1 MRAERGGD
9 VDGVGEDDTGT
20 GCTDTGGTG
29 PDGTGAQETGTDGTV
44 GARLDASLAA
54 GGDWSAL
61 SALAEEAPAGLADA
75 IGARYGRASKAERRH
90 LSWLLGA
97 LGEQAVPVFLRLLG
111 TTGGDGAEELLG
123 TAVQRRLRL
132 PAAELHRLA
141 GELGAVVPLV
151 DAMGLS
157 EDLGFAPFLDGLL
170 DDERLRGRAALA
182 LGRLGARERT
192 VPIARRLPGL
202 TGLDHGAFVV
212 ALELLGDPAAI
223 PHLLRELEE
232 GRVPGW
238 DAHHALVALTGQ
250 DPLLP
255 PTPPDGDHGEALR
268 RAWARRSPEHR
279 RAPSIGSLA
288 LDSPRRAHFTLD
300 DGRGRVRIDYDP
312 PAPGSSWPRW
322 DKSLRIDGERVYHVG
337 SDCGTC
343 ETTLRL
349 LGWPPRT
356 ARAGA
361 DRLRAALADVD
372 SLGGVDDSVGVD
384 DPGGG
389 VLDAVAPIVEELPSG
404 HYRAHLLDLDLER
417 VTDPAASWT
426 TRRHGLRAD
435 DERYG
440 EDPCED
446 WPGTGHFQLRDPV
459 PGEVPTY
466 GVLLPSQPLD
476 VLDADTVARHAS
488 AIAAGRRPTAL
499 ALAWVEDSYVEAE
512 HPERFLVAVVL
523 DGHHRLAAHA
533 AAGVPAR
540 VLLLSRAE
548 DNWGPEEGWSKA
560 FDEVLG
566 RL

>member
-1 MRAERGGD
+1 M
-9 VDGVGEDDTGT
+9 DGADTEGTGTDDTGTDDTGT
-20 GCTDTGGTG
+20 GGARARDTGA
-29 PDGTGAQETGTDGTV
+29 DGAA
-44 GARLDASLAA
+44 GARLDALLAA
-54 GGDWSAL
+54 DDIWSAL
-61 SALAEEAPAGLADA
+61 FALAEEAPAGLPDA
-75 IGARYGRASKAERRH
+75 IGARYGRASKTERRY

-111 TTGGDGAEELLG
+111 TIGGDGPGTADGNGPGTIGGDDARELLG
-123 TAVQRRLRL
+123 TAVQRRLGL
-132 PAAELHRLA
+132 PSAELHRLA
-141 GELGAVVPLV
+141 GELGATEPLV

-157 EDLGFAPFLDGLL
+157 GDPGFVPFLDGLL

-192 VPIARRLPGL
+192 VAIARRLPGL
-202 TGLDHGAFVV
+202 TGLEHGAFVV

-223 PHLLRELEE
+223 PHLLRELAE

-255 PTPPDGDHGEALR
+255 LTPPDGDHDEALR
-268 RAWARRSPEHR
+268 RAWAQRSPEHR
-279 RAPSIGSLA
+279 RAPSIGPLA
-288 LDSPRRAHFTLD
+288 LDSPRRARFTLD

-343 ETTLRL
+343 ETTLCL

-356 ARAGA
+356 ARTGA
-361 DRLRAALADVD
+361 DRLRAVLADVD
-372 SLGGVDDSVGVD
+372 DLGA
-384 DPGGG
+384 G

-426 TRRHGLRAD
+426 TRRHRVRAD

-440 EDPCED
+440 GDPSED
-446 WPGTGHFQLRDPV
+446 WPGTGHFQLRDRV

-476 VLDADTVARHAS
+476 ALDADTVARHAS
-488 AIAAGRRPTAL
+488 AITAGRRPTAL
-499 ALAWVEDSYVEAE
+499 ALGWVEDNYVEAE
-512 HPERFLVAVVL
+512 YPERFLVAAVL

-540 VLLLSRAE
+540 VLILSRAE
-548 DNWGPEEGWSKA
+548 DNRGPDGDWSKA